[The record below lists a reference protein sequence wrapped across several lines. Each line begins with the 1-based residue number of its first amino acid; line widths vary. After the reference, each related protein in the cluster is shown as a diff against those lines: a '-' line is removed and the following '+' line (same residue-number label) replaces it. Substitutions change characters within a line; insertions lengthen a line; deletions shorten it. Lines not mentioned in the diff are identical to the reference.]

1 VGKPHVVDPR
11 GDDAVG
17 TAVADLYRA
26 LSGRLEQIV
35 RRDVGGSSA
44 VVEDACQFAWAGLV
58 AHAARVRRDRALSW
72 LATTAVREAVRLL
85 HRQNEEL
92 GRLHEPEDAGRSRS
106 CTGPPEPESSEDLID
121 RRERIRLI
129 RRLPERQ
136 QRILW
141 LQALGLSHEE
151 IAAHDL
157 ITRRTV
163 ERQLE
168 QGRRRLRAGEGKT
181 RRRNPLDTSGP
192 EPAARLPRPERA
204 NHHNAEEARC
214 AAHHFTGEPL

>member
-1 VGKPHVVDPR
+1 VGQPHLVDPR

-92 GRLHEPEDAGRSRS
+92 GRLHEPEDAGRS
-106 CTGPPEPESSEDLID
+106 CTGPPEPASSEDLID

-141 LQALGLSHEE
+141 LHALGLSYDE
-151 IAAHDL
+151 IATYTGD
-157 ITRRTV
+157 TSRTV
-163 ERQLE
+163 ERQLLRA
-168 QGRRRLRAGEGKT
+168 RRRIRA
-181 RRRNPLDTSGP
+181 L
-192 EPAARLPRPERA
+192 AV
-204 NHHNAEEARC
+204 
-214 AAHHFTGEPL
+214 